1 MKKNRW
7 IIKLINEEL
16 LMNNNLMKNIQPDC
30 INQVE
35 EYTRILVNILSS
47 HLHTIQACILNEDV
61 KKFEE

>member
-1 MKKNRW
+1 MKKNWW

-35 EYTRILVNILSS
+35 EYTRILVNSLWS

-61 KKFEE
+61 KILEA

>member
-1 MKKNRW
+1 
-7 IIKLINEEL
+7 
-16 LMNNNLMKNIQPDC
+16 MNNNLMKNIQPDC